1 LSTGER
7 QRLALVRALM
17 VEPDVLL
24 LDEPTSALDDGATDA
39 VERVIT
45 ARKGLGMTV
54 VIVTHDIDQG
64 RRLADVQ
71 AVVDNGK
78 VDVSDIGVQR

>member
-1 LSTGER
+1 
-7 QRLALVRALM
+7 M